1 MSSLFIPY
9 GKSIPTPAQL
19 KAEGIRVVGTNM
31 SNPPWA
37 HKVPEGVALIT
48 TPDVPRSKMEAVTPT
63 AEHAWGLMLAAHRQ
77 MVRAALNPH
86 KDRNAFMAPWQLSSR
101 RLLVIGGE
109 GRIGSRLVNYGI
121 AFGLHVCIFEKEG
134 NPEPLEAAIM
144 GANVIMVACTLN
156 ETTYDLFRD
165 VWHLIQRD
173 TILVSIAPWEV
184 LGDPDYGL
192 IPTLEWQAARLRAA
206 AVDDW
211 PSECTVPRALVKQG
225 ALIVTPHIAGS
236 TLDARCMTER
246 FVREEMARWLE
257 GHPE

>member
-1 MSSLFIPY
+1 MTALFIPY
-9 GKSIPTPAQL
+9 GKAPPTPQQL

-37 HKVPEGVALIT
+37 HKLPADVKLIT
-48 TPDVPRSKMEAVTPT
+48 TPDVPRKKMEEVTPT

-86 KDRNAFMAPWQLSSR
+86 KDRNDFMAPWQLKGR

-109 GRIGSRLVNYGI
+109 GRIGSRLVNYGL
-121 AFGLHVCIFEKEG
+121 AFGMQTLVYDR
-134 NPEPLEAAIM
+134 NPEFPLEQAIEW
-144 GANVIMVACTLN
+144 ANVIMVACTLN
-156 ETTYDLFRD
+156 ETTHDMFKD
-165 VWHLIQRD
+165 VWHIIQRD

-192 IPTLEWQAARLRAA
+192 VPTLEWQAARLRAA

-211 PSECTVPRALVKQG
+211 PPEVPVPRSLVKQG

-236 TLDARCMTER
+236 TIDARSMTER
-246 FVREEMARWLE
+246 FVREEMQSWLTRN
-257 GHPE
+257 PV